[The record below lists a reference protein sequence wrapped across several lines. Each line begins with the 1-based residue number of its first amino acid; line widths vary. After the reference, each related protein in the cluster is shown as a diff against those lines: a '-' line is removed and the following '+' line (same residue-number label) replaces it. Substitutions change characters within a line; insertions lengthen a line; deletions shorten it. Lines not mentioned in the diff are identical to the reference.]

1 MFVGENVKEFFRRV
15 AAITF
20 EQAILREL
28 ESQGPRMGAPQIGS
42 GGVLRKYVCYTGTT
56 CIRFFLF
63 VMSTKELNWQIRKY
77 ILYRWRDCR
86 CGDKVLVNEQR
97 LQGAGMGRTM
107 SREMFVRVSK
117 IPSTTKIQ

>member
-1 MFVGENVKEFFRRV
+1 MFVGENVKEFFRRL

-42 GGVLRKYVCYTGTT
+42 GGVLSKYVHYTGTT

-63 VMSTKELNWQIRKY
+63 VMSRNELNWQIRKN
-77 ILYRWRDCR
+77 IRSRL
-86 CGDKVLVNEQR
+86 LVR
-97 LQGAGMGRTM
+97 
-107 SREMFVRVSK
+107 
-117 IPSTTKIQ
+117 